1 MNNIE
6 MVINEALTNTNLEI
20 RNEAI
25 VYASNRLNYKNSKI
39 AQITSLAVST
49 IRTYVKK
56 FFYLL
61 EKAIERF
68 EKIIVKYLV
77 RPTTYIIEFYAD
89 EERTKPLFLKI
100 GKTVNLNQRLKS
112 LKNGYKKS
120 YNIEM
125 VYPVVKKVYQFE
137 EEDDALTFE
146 NELRKFYKAKKN
158 VTYIKNDR
166 FLNVSFDEKEL
177 KENARLNK
185 ALDFLSTV
193 YA

>member
-1 MNNIE
+1 M
-6 MVINEALTNTNLEI
+6 NTNLEI

-25 VYASNRLNYKNSKI
+25 VYASNRLNYRNSKI
-39 AQITSLAVST
+39 AKITSLAVST

-77 RPTTYIIEFYAD
+77 KPTTYIIEFYAD

-158 VTYIKNDR
+158 ATYIKNDR

>member
-6 MVINEALTNTNLEI
+6 TVINEALMNTNLEI

-25 VYASNRLNYKNSKI
+25 VYASNRLNYRNSKI
-39 AQITSLAVST
+39 AKITSLAVST

-77 RPTTYIIEFYAD
+77 KPTTYIIEFYAD

-158 VTYIKNDR
+158 ATYIKNDR

>member
-6 MVINEALTNTNLEI
+6 TVINEALMNTNLEI

-25 VYASNRLNYKNSKI
+25 VYASNRLNYRNSKI

-49 IRTYVKK
+49 VRAYVKK

-158 VTYIKNDR
+158 ATYIKNDR
-166 FLNVSFDEKEL
+166 FLNISFDEKEL
-177 KENARLNK
+177 KENVRLNK

>member
-39 AQITSLAVST
+39 AKITSLAVST

-146 NELRKFYKAKKN
+146 NELRKFYKSKKN
-158 VTYIKNDR
+158 ATYIKNDR
-166 FLNVSFDEKEL
+166 FLNISFDEKEL